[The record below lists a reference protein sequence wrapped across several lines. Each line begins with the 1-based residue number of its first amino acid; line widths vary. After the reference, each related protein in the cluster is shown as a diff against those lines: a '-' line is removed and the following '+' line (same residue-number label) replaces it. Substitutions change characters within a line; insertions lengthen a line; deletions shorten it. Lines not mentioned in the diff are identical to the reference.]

1 MNLSFRQ
8 LQAFREVMR
17 TGSISEA
24 ARTLGRT
31 QPAISSLIANL
42 EQELG
47 IELFLRQRGKLIR
60 KPEAQFFL
68 GEAEAILDRLARSTR
83 TMREIGS
90 LKQGRLNVAF
100 MPASSQ
106 VLIPQLISDFVRDKP
121 EVKVSLMMRGSHMIE
136 EWVASQQYDV
146 GLAETPP
153 HNSALTTHDFLLN
166 CICAVRSDD
175 PLSRKDVI
183 EAKDLSGRPLAT
195 LPEMHPN
202 CVSTRMAF
210 DEQKAVFNQR
220 FELRNF
226 LPALKLVE
234 DGLCYC
240 ICDPMT
246 ADGYLN
252 TAREQSS
259 LVFRPFTPKVVLA
272 ISILLPSQRPASALA
287 NAFSEKLLTAVK
299 EIEKRQW
306 GDFFSGAQ

>member
-24 ARTLGRT
+24 ARILGRT
-31 QPAISSLIANL
+31 QPAVSSLISNL

-47 IELFLRQRGKLIR
+47 IELFERQRGKLLR

-90 LKQGRLNVAF
+90 LQQGRLNVAF

-106 VLIPQLISDFVRDKP
+106 VLIPQLISEFVQDKP
-121 EVKVSLMMRGSHMIE
+121 EVKVSLMMRGSNVIE

-146 GLAETPP
+146 GLAETPAP
-153 HNSALTTHDFLLN
+153 NSALITHDFLLN
-166 CICAVRSDD
+166 CICALRSDD
-175 PLSRKDVI
+175 PLARKEVI
-183 EAKDLSGRPLAT
+183 EAKDLSGKPLAT

-210 DEQKAVFNQR
+210 EEQKAEFNQR

-252 TAREQSS
+252 TAREHSS
-259 LVFRPFTPKVVLA
+259 LVFRPFAPKVVLA

-287 NAFSEKLLTAVK
+287 DAFSEKLLSAVT
-299 EIEKRQW
+299 EIERKQW
-306 GDFFSGAQ
+306 GDFYGGPQ